1 MNKVR
6 TTFGVVMAAVMLT
19 SAGAVTAQ
27 AAGIPAD
34 LASSSSL
41 AGQATT
47 SPTPTPSATPTSTPT
62 PGPPLPLVRTGGG
75 DRFETSALISA
86 ATFDEDAPV
95 VYIASGANY
104 PDALSA
110 AAAAGAKDA
119 PVLLVLKDEVP
130 QVIVDELTR
139 LNPAHAVIVGG
150 TDVIS
155 DKVQSVVGKYSVTS
169 RVAGATRFETS
180 ANLSATFEPGV
191 DVAYIASGSNY
202 PDALAGAAAAGSTGG
217 PVLLVQQTEIPAAVL
232 TELARLKPKS
242 VVVLGGTAAISAE
255 VEANLNRYVA
265 PTTRIGG
272 DTRFETATLVSA
284 DTYPDGASTVYITS
298 GANFPDALAGAAA
311 AGSTDAPV
319 LLVYET
325 EIPKT
330 VATELERLKPTNI
343 VVLGGTTVISA
354 AVAKALE
361 SYVD

>member
-19 SAGAVTAQ
+19 SAGAITAQ

-41 AGQATT
+41 ASQATP
-47 SPTPTPSATPTSTPT
+47 SPTPTPTETATPTPEPT
-62 PGPPLPLVRTGGG
+62 PPLIRTGGA

-139 LNPAHAVIVGG
+139 LNPARAVIVGG

-155 DKVQSVVGKYSVTS
+155 DKVQSVVGRYSVTS

-202 PDALAGAAAAGSTGG
+202 PDALAGAAAAGATGG
-217 PVLLVQQTEIPAAVL
+217 PVLLVQQTEIPTAVL
-232 TELARLKPKS
+232 TELVRLEPNKI
-242 VVVLGGTAAISAE
+242 VVLGGTTAVSSD
-255 VEANLNRYVA
+255 VEANLNRLIA

-272 DTRFETATLVSA
+272 ATRFDTATAVSK

-311 AGSTDAPV
+311 AGATDAPV

-325 EIPKT
+325 EIPASVK
-330 VATELERLKPTNI
+330 VELERLKPTNI